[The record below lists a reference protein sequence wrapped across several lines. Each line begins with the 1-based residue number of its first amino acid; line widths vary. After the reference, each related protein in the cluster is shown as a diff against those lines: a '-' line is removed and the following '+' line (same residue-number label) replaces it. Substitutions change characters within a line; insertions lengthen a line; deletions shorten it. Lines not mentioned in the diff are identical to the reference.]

1 MNSAL
6 NRALNQYQQ
15 FGTRASADQADSH
28 QLIVMLF
35 DGALERI
42 AVAKGAMARADIE
55 LKGQKISRAIA
66 IINGLQA
73 SLDADKGG
81 EIANN
86 LFDLYD
92 YMQRRL
98 IAANSENSS
107 EALDEVSDLLKE
119 IREAWQ
125 AIPMEYRALQ

>member
-1 MNSAL
+1 MNSAV

-42 AVAKGAMARADIE
+42 AVAKGAMARSDIE

-66 IINGLQA
+66 IINGLSA
-73 SLDADKGG
+73 SLDSDKGG
-81 EIANN
+81 DIASN
-86 LFDLYD
+86 LAQLYD

-98 IAANSENSS
+98 IIANTENDVG
-107 EALDEVSDLLKE
+107 ALDEVSGLLKE

-125 AIPMEYRALQ
+125 AIPTEYRSMQ